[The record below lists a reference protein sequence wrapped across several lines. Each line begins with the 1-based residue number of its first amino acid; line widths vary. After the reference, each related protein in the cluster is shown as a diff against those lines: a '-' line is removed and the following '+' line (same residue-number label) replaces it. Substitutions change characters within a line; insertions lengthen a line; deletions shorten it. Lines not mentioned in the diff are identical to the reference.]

1 MPRNELLV
9 FRILR
14 ILRTKQVQYLDERQI
29 MTAIQRETGD
39 EFNAS
44 TIQAPALHAAAWPAQ
59 ADQSEAA
66 GKRLCA
72 GLGWLRLSGCFLK
85 LRPWCRLS
93 RIPGDNTGSPAWP
106 ENRKPRLPGFFMAGL
121 AV

>member
-44 TIQAPALHAAAWPAQ
+44 TIQAHLHYMQQHGLLKPINLKRQGNGYALDW
-59 ADQSEAA
+59 A
-66 GKRLCA
+66 GYDYLDA
-72 GLGWLRLSGCFLK
+72 S
-85 LRPWCRLS
+85 
-93 RIPGDNTGSPAWP
+93 
-106 ENRKPRLPGFFMAGL
+106 
-121 AV
+121 